1 MMGRTKD
8 DGNDCAKP
16 ATRPKSEEA
25 SHLMSPEHITIA
37 VTVFSRRQYLKQSI
51 GSALAQSAPVRIIV
65 LEDCGPDPGLQ
76 EFVRREFGPRV
87 EYFRS
92 PRNRGIFGNWNAAIE
107 RCQTP
112 WLSILHDD
120 DYLAPE
126 FVAAMLELSRQV
138 PDGGLYFGRTQIVNE
153 KGEPVARLTKAP
165 LNVPWRRAELAG
177 TLEDPPFPF
186 PGQLF
191 RVDYAKAL
199 GGFRETSQFAGDWEM
214 WSNLIARYG
223 GAESSTLVAYNR
235 SHFGPDRG
243 CAQIDL
249 KGTRRPL
256 VFVQQ
261 KRVLRLMREAGAPVR
276 FQREKF
282 LASAPMSASE
292 LVRFGFGFAPRVLR
306 YNVGL
311 LLRSPP
317 PSAPYAVF
325 QALTR
330 LLGVRFVRTCS
341 VLLRALRRGP

>member
-1 MMGRTKD
+1 
-8 DGNDCAKP
+8 
-16 ATRPKSEEA
+16 
-25 SHLMSPEHITIA
+25 MSPEQITIA
-37 VTVFSRRQYLKQSI
+37 VTVFSRRQYLNQSI
-51 GSALAQSAPVRIIV
+51 GSALAQTAPARIIV

-76 EFVRREFGPRV
+76 EFVRREFGPRL

-120 DYLAPE
+120 DFLAPE
-126 FVAAMLELSRQV
+126 FVAAMIELSRQA
-138 PDGGLYFGRTQIVNE
+138 PDCGLYFGRTQTVNE
-153 KGEPVARLTKAP
+153 SGQPVPLAMKPP
-165 LNVPWRRAELAG
+165 LNVPWRRAELAD
-177 TLEDPPFPF
+177 TLENPPFPF

-199 GGFRETSQFAGDWEM
+199 GSFRESSLFAGDWEM

-223 GAESSTLVAYNR
+223 GAETNTLVAYNR
-235 SHFGPDRG
+235 SHFGPERG
-243 CAQIDL
+243 CTKITL
-249 KGTRRPL
+249 NGTRRPL

-261 KRVLRLMREAGAPVR
+261 KRVLRLMREAGAPAR
-276 FQREKF
+276 FDRAKF
-282 LASAPMSASE
+282 LAATPMSASE

-325 QALTR
+325 QALAR
-330 LLGVRFVRTCS
+330 LLGVRFVRAVST
-341 VLLRALRRGP
+341 LLRALRRGP